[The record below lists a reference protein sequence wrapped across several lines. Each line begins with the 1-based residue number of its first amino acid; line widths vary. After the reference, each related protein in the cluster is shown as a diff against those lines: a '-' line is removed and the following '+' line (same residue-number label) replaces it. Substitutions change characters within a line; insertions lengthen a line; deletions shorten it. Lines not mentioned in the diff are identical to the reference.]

1 VDIGA
6 TNLRVALG
14 DEEGRVLKR
23 AVRRTPR
30 EGDELAVSR
39 EICRMVRELLTEAEL
54 SEVVGIGV
62 GTIGPLDI
70 RRGVIVNTPNL
81 PFERIPV
88 KEPLEEEFGL
98 PVTVLNDCV
107 AAVLGEWRFGLGRG
121 LRNLVYITLSTG
133 IGGGAVV
140 DGHLLL
146 GKDGNAHE
154 IGHIVIDQEGRL
166 VCGCGKR
173 GHWEAYCSGSNI
185 PNFVRLLLEEKS
197 PGEVEGS
204 LLLRMASSPSNI
216 TAKLLFD
223 AAKRGDRLAL
233 EIVEEIGRLN
243 AIGFANVINV
253 YDPELIT
260 VGGSVALN
268 NPELVLPP
276 IRRYVGDYAINRV
289 PRIELTP
296 LGGDVVLL
304 GALAS
309 VLHGLE

>member
-1 VDIGA
+1 
-6 TNLRVALG
+6 
-14 DEEGRVLKR
+14 LKM
-23 AVRRTPR
+23 A
-30 EGDELAVSR
+30 GS
-39 EICRMVRELLTEAEL
+39 
-54 SEVVGIGV
+54 
-62 GTIGPLDI
+62 
-70 RRGVIVNTPNL
+70 
-81 PFERIPV
+81 PF
-88 KEPLEEEFGL
+88 
-98 PVTVLNDCV
+98 
-107 AAVLGEWRFGLGRG
+107 
-121 LRNLVYITLSTG
+121 
-133 IGGGAVV
+133 
-140 DGHLLL
+140 
-146 GKDGNAHE
+146 
-154 IGHIVIDQEGRL
+154 
-166 VCGCGKR
+166 
-173 GHWEAYCSGSNI
+173 
-185 PNFVRLLLEEKS
+185 
-197 PGEVEGS
+197 
-204 LLLRMASSPSNI
+204 NI